1 VVDFWAPW
9 CGLWR
14 IAAPTTEN
22 LAKEY
27 QGRLKFC
34 KLNVDENRQTAT
46 EYQVMSIPQILF
58 LKDGQVVDE
67 STGAVPEPVLHS
79 KVGSLLGQ
87 QQAPRIRQPFSI
99 PVTAII

>member
-1 VVDFWAPW
+1 MIGPV
-9 CGLWR
+9 
-14 IAAPTTEN
+14 TEK
-22 LAKEY
+22 LANEY

-46 EYQVMSIPQILF
+46 KYQVMSIPTLLF
-58 LKDGQVVDE
+58 FKGGKAVEQNI
-67 STGAVPEPVLHS
+67 GAVSEPMLHS

-99 PVTAII
+99 PVTAIII